1 MALELV
7 DNNLNIDSIPW
18 FARPKHVMLTGSY
31 ITPLKDGWE
40 NMDDWNE
47 GMHRVQN
54 YLNDKGLNRQV
65 VLLPDSART
74 AAAAAEAIGCSVAQI
89 AKSIIFR
96 LPETGEALLVITS
109 GINRVNEKTVAQTLG
124 VTLGKA
130 DAEFVREKTGYAI
143 GGVAPVAH
151 KEQVRTLIDRDLLQY
166 EEIWAAAGHPKSVF
180 PLSPDE
186 LLAITESRVLE
197 VK

>member
-1 MALELV
+1 ME
-7 DNNLNIDSIPW
+7 
-18 FARPKHVMLTGSY
+18 
-31 ITPLKDGWE
+31 E
-40 NMDDWNE
+40 WNE
-47 GMHRVQN
+47 GMHRVQQFIEA
-54 YLNDKGLNRQV
+54 KGLNRKV

-74 AAAAAEAIGCSVAQI
+74 AAAAAEAIGCSVSQI

-96 LPETGEALLVITS
+96 LPDTDEALLVVTS
-109 GINRVNEKTVAQTLG
+109 GSNRVNEAVLQTALG

-130 DAEFVREKTGYAI
+130 DADFVREKTGYAI

-151 KEQVRTLIDRDLLQY
+151 KEQVRTLIDEDLLQY
-166 EEIWAAAGHPKSVF
+166 TEIWAAAGHPKSVV

-186 LLAITESRVLE
+186 LLMLTEGLVLS